1 MKGGCRDWDRIGCSR
16 GQEAIVSRVDFL
28 KMCCLPPLLRK
39 PENDFSIREILQE
52 AVLFQLGIPNV
63 KHVRGMIPVFES

>member
-1 MKGGCRDWDRIGCSR
+1 MKGRGGDWDRNGCSR
-16 GQEAIVSRVDFL
+16 GHEATVSCVDFL
-28 KMCCLPPLLRK
+28 KRGCLPPLLRK

-63 KHVRGMIPVFES
+63 KHVRGMIPIFES